1 MTYLL
6 DPRDVLGDVLDADR
20 VLHRQSMTLAL
31 HPRFVDQDTSVGGEA
46 YT

>member
-1 MTYLL
+1 MAHLL

-31 HPRFVDQDTSVGGEA
+31 HAGFVNEDSSVGSETCA
-46 YT
+46 